1 MTDRI
6 PADPFWGVPI
16 HTYTRD
22 EAMADGVLFDG
33 RETAR
38 EAGFRVP
45 VALTVSV
52 WAYVHNLSGKYV
64 SAEHS
69 PEGRLWD
76 LLFMAAHAARRRANR
91 NASAFVYALIMPV
104 GDGKNYRVRCHVGPG
119 DEGEPVV
126 TIIRPDESRLGRRQ
140 GKEC

>member
-1 MTDRI
+1 MIDRI
-6 PADPFWGVPI
+6 PADPFWGEPI

-22 EAMADGVLFDG
+22 EAMADGVLFDV

-45 VALTVSV
+45 VALTASV
-52 WAYVHNLSGKYV
+52 WADVNDLSGRYV
-64 SAEHS
+64 SAGQS

-91 NASAFVYALIMPV
+91 NTNSFVYALIMLI
-104 GDGKNYRVRCHVGPG
+104 GEGNYYRAKCHVGPG
-119 DEGEPVV
+119 DGGEPVV
-126 TIIRPDESRLGRRQ
+126 TIMRSDES
-140 GKEC
+140 